1 MENIIEIIEENL
13 DWIAVSKPAGLSVH
27 NDEDGFNLLSIL
39 EEQLDCSLHAAHRL
53 DQPTSGVMLLGKHT
67 KATTMLQEA
76 LTKATKEYTAIL
88 RGVMKPNEG
97 TWGKPLTNKG
107 EGFRNP
113 QGRKSDRVHAQTFYR
128 VLRSNDYFTQVKLRL
143 GTGRQHQIR
152 KHAVLAKHQVVGD
165 SRYGERRYNS
175 MITKRYGFD
184 ELCLCASKLE
194 VTLNGVPFCFEA
206 PLPKVWS
213 KLIE

>member
-1 MENIIEIIEENL
+1 MSNIIEIIEETA

-39 EEQLDCSLHAAHRL
+39 TEQLGYPLHAAHRL
-53 DQPTSGVMLLGKHT
+53 DQPTSGVMLLGKNPT
-67 KATTMLQEA
+67 STTMLQEA
-76 LTKATKEYTAIL
+76 LTSATKEYTAVL
-88 RGVMKPNEG
+88 RGVMKQSEG
-97 TWGKPLTNKG
+97 TWSHPLTNKG

-113 QGRKSDRVHAQTFYR
+113 QGRKADRIPAQTFYKT
-128 VLRSNDYFTQVKLRL
+128 LRSNQYFTMINLTL

-165 SRYGERRYNS
+165 ARYGDRRYNT
-175 MITKRYGFD
+175 MIAKRYGWS

-194 VTLNGVPFCFEA
+194 VALDGVPHCFEA
-206 PLPKVWS
+206 PLPDGWS
-213 KLIE
+213 ALI